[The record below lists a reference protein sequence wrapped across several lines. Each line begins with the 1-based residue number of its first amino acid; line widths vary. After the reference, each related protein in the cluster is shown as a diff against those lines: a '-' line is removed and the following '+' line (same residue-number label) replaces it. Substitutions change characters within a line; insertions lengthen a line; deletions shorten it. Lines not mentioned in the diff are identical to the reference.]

1 MKTVNFVS
9 EPFQGIAPVSMP
21 RALDAFINTLG
32 ESLPV
37 SYSRVSEKVDSNEYI
52 VFRSSEVDVHLY
64 VDALNRV
71 HVSMKVT
78 SKGKTF
84 AFAHLH
90 KSLPNLFGKLNAHY
104 SITIP
109 NGALATI
116 PYSRL
121 F

>member
-1 MKTVNFVS
+1 MKTVSFVS

-21 RALDAFINTLG
+21 RVLDSFINTLG

-37 SYSRVSEKVDSNEYI
+37 SYSRVSEKVDNNEYI

-104 SITIP
+104 SIAIP